1 MNRGEF
7 VRWLIK
13 LSKVKSNEIVFF
25 SGSSYLN
32 VNAGG
37 RIAIPTKYRDEIVSD
52 EFKGKMVLT
61 AHHKDKCLVLYPE
74 AKYQDVKQQL
84 KSMKNKAQANILKSF
99 IIGHAESTEMDGQG
113 RIMIPAPLRK
123 RAGIEKEVVLVGQ
136 DEIFQIWDE
145 RNWDEHCDS
154 LREQMIEQE
163 ISGNL
168 DEETTSLD
176 LY

>member
-1 MNRGEF
+1 M
-7 VRWLIK
+7 
-13 LSKVKSNEIVFF
+13 FF

-52 EFKGKMVLT
+52 DHKGEMVLT
-61 AHHKDKCLVLYPE
+61 AHHANKCLVLYPK
-74 AKYQDVKQQL
+74 AKYDDVKQQI
-84 KSMKNKAQANILKSF
+84 KSMKNKAQANMLKQF
-99 IIGHAESTEMDGQG
+99 IIGHAEDTVMDGQG

-145 RNWDEHCDS
+145 RTWDEHCDA
-154 LREQMIEQE
+154 LREEMKEQE
-163 ISGNL
+163 SLGNQ
-168 DEETTSLD
+168 DEEMAQID

>member
-1 MNRGEF
+1 M
-7 VRWLIK
+7 
-13 LSKVKSNEIVFF
+13 FF

-37 RIAIPTKYRDEIVSD
+37 RIAIPTRYRDEIVSD
-52 EFKGKMVLT
+52 EYKGKMVLT

-74 AKYQDVKQQL
+74 AKYDDVKQQL
-84 KSMKNKAQANILKSF
+84 KSMKNKAQASILKTF
-99 IIGHAESTEMDGQG
+99 IIGHAEHTEMDGQG

-123 RAGIEKEVVLVGQ
+123 RAGIEKEVVLVGS

-145 RNWDEHCDS
+145 RNWDEKCES
-154 LREQMIEQE
+154 LRLLNAEQE
-163 ISGNL
+163 EMGNL
-168 DEETTSLD
+168 DEETASLD

>member
-1 MNRGEF
+1 M
-7 VRWLIK
+7 
-13 LSKVKSNEIVFF
+13 FF

-52 EFKGKMVLT
+52 DHKGKMVLT

-74 AKYQDVKQQL
+74 SKYDDVKQQI
-84 KSMKNKAQANILKSF
+84 KSMKNKAQASMLKSF
-99 IIGHAESTEMDGQG
+99 IIGHAEHTEMDGQG

-123 RAGIEKEVVLVGQ
+123 RAGIEKDVVLVGQ
-136 DEIFQIWDE
+136 DEIFLLWDE
-145 RNWDEHCDS
+145 RLWDEHCDV
-154 LREQMIEQE
+154 LREKAVEQE
-163 ISGNL
+163 NSGEQG
-168 DEETTSLD
+168 EELASLD